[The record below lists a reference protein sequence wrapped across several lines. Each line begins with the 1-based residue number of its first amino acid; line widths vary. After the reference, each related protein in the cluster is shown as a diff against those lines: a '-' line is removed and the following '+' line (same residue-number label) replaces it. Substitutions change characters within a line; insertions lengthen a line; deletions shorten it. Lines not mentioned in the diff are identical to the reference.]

1 MKARSHLQVYKKILA
16 GVCPAVE
23 SRLRAKG
30 IKDEEKKNQA
40 IQEADENIEK
50 VLNEVRIGKNNLAE
64 FNDVFTDFNE
74 DIQYVLDNSAF
85 DYQTKEENGE
95 FMLRLGRFNKKLF
108 KEVQDLL
115 QRLKDIKS
123 GKI

>member
-1 MKARSHLQVYKKILA
+1 
-16 GVCPAVE
+16 
-23 SRLRAKG
+23 
-30 IKDEEKKNQA
+30 
-40 IQEADENIEK
+40 
-50 VLNEVRIGKNNLAE
+50 LAE

-85 DYQTKEENGE
+85 DYQTKEEYGE